1 MKKSTILNVVISV
14 LGGLS
19 VLCLAMVLLNILAPG
34 GILEKMVYG
43 GLLILYRA
51 GILLPSVL
59 ALAAAVLIWI
69 KKIKGRYLLS
79 FGLSLGGVVILLFT
93 ELVLVPWQITRYLD
107 GISFFSEAVE
117 SALGMLDI
125 CRIAMGVL
133 GTEYLVGALLLAVMS
148 CLCLA
153 GNYLKE
159 NIPSGEREK
168 EQPEEKTMS
177 LEREPAILGLKGDY
191 AGGRIPLRPGDSLMI
206 GSDNRLC
213 NLVTEGN
220 EISGQHCCV
229 EYNKE
234 KDEYLVQDLS
244 ETGTYTNDGRRLKTG
259 EGEWLC
265 RNSLL
270 ILGSEENTFLLE

>member
-117 SALGMLDI
+117 SAFGMLDI
-125 CRIAMGVL
+125 CRIAM
-133 GTEYLVGALLLAVMS
+133 A
-148 CLCLA
+148 CW
-153 GNYLKE
+153 
-159 NIPSGEREK
+159 
-168 EQPEEKTMS
+168 EQNTWW
-177 LEREPAILGLKGDY
+177 
-191 AGGRIPLRPGDSLMI
+191 GRFF
-206 GSDNRLC
+206 
-213 NLVTEGN
+213 
-220 EISGQHCCV
+220 
-229 EYNKE
+229 
-234 KDEYLVQDLS
+234 
-244 ETGTYTNDGRRLKTG
+244 
-259 EGEWLC
+259 WL
-265 RNSLL
+265 
-270 ILGSEENTFLLE
+270 

>member
-1 MKKSTILNVVISV
+1 MPCHGPSEYIGAGRNPGKN
-14 LGGLS
+14 GLRRTFDP
-19 VLCLAMVLLNILAPG
+19 VPG
-34 GILEKMVYG
+34 GDPPSLCSCFG
-43 GLLILYRA
+43 GSRTDLDQ
-51 GILLPSVL
+51 
-59 ALAAAVLIWI
+59 
-69 KKIKGRYLLS
+69 KNKGRYLLS

-153 GNYLKE
+153 GNFLKE

-177 LEREPAILGLKGDY
+177 LER
-191 AGGRIPLRPGDSLMI
+191 S
-206 GSDNRLC
+206 
-213 NLVTEGN
+213 
-220 EISGQHCCV
+220 
-229 EYNKE
+229 
-234 KDEYLVQDLS
+234 
-244 ETGTYTNDGRRLKTG
+244 RRS
-259 EGEWLC
+259 WD
-265 RNSLL
+265 
-270 ILGSEENTFLLE
+270 

>member
-153 GNYLKE
+153 GKLLKGKY
-159 NIPSGEREK
+159 SLRGKGERTAGRENYVTREGAGDPGIK
-168 EQPEEKTMS
+168 GRLRRGQDSFKTRRQPDD
-177 LEREPAILGLKGDY
+177 R
-191 AGGRIPLRPGDSLMI
+191 
-206 GSDNRLC
+206 
-213 NLVTEGN
+213 
-220 EISGQHCCV
+220 Q
-229 EYNKE
+229 
-234 KDEYLVQDLS
+234 
-244 ETGTYTNDGRRLKTG
+244 
-259 EGEWLC
+259 
-265 RNSLL
+265 
-270 ILGSEENTFLLE
+270 